1 MKPWIKRS
9 LMAFTGVSIA
19 LGGLAACGTRGHHE
33 RGPMSAEKMAEVR
46 GKVVERITSKLDLNA
61 EQQQKLNV
69 LADKV
74 QAQRTALIGQTP
86 NPRAEFSALVAG
98 EKFDRAR
105 ALNLLDEKTRVV
117 QVSSPDVINAMADF
131 YDSLNP
137 TQQAEVRERMGQRKG
152 WFGRG

>member
-1 MKPWIKRS
+1 MKPWIQRS
-9 LMAFTGVSIA
+9 LMAFTGVAIA
-19 LGGLAACGTRGHHE
+19 VGSLAACGHRE
-33 RGPMSAEKMAEVR
+33 RAPMSAEKIAEVR
-46 GKVVERITSKLDLNA
+46 GKVVDRITNKLDLNA

-74 QAQRTALIGQTP
+74 QAQRTALIGQTTD
-86 NPRAEFSALVAG
+86 PRGEMRALVAG

-117 QVSSPDVINAMADF
+117 QVSSPEVINALADF

-137 TQQAEVRERMGQRKG
+137 TQQAEVRERMQKRKG
-152 WFGRG
+152 WFSRG

>member
-9 LMAFTGVSIA
+9 LMAFTGISIA
-19 LGGLAACGTRGHHE
+19 IGGLAACGSHGHHA

-46 GKVVERITSKLDLNA
+46 GKVIERVTSKLDLNA

-69 LADKV
+69 LADKL
-74 QAQRTALIGQTP
+74 QAQRTALIGQTTD
-86 NPRAEFSALVAG
+86 PRAELGSLVAG

-105 ALNLLDEKTRVV
+105 ALNLIDEKTRVV
-117 QVSSPDVINAMADF
+117 QVSSPEVVTALADF

-137 TQQAEVRERMGQRKG
+137 TQQAEVRERMQKRKG
-152 WFGRG
+152 WFSRG

>member
-1 MKPWIKRS
+1 MKPWIQRS
-9 LMAFTGVSIA
+9 LMAFTGVAIA
-19 LGGLAACGTRGHHE
+19 VGSLAACGHRE
-33 RGPMSAEKMAEVR
+33 RAPMSAEKIAEVR
-46 GKVVERITSKLDLNA
+46 GKVVNRITSKLDLNA

-74 QAQRTALIGQTP
+74 QAQRTALIGQTT
-86 NPRAEFSALVAG
+86 NPRGEMKALIAG

-117 QVSSPDVINAMADF
+117 QVSSPEVINALADF

-137 TQQAEVRERMGQRKG
+137 TQQAEVRERMGKRHG
-152 WFGRG
+152 WFSRG

>member
-9 LMAFTGVSIA
+9 LMAFTGVTLA
-19 LGGLAACGTRGHHE
+19 VGGLAACGTRHHE
-33 RGPMSAEKMAEVR
+33 RGPMSPEKIAEVR

-86 NPRAEFSALVAG
+86 RPRAEFSALVAG

>member
-9 LMAFTGVSIA
+9 LMAFTGVAIA
-19 LGGLAACGTRGHHE
+19 VGSLAACGHRE
-33 RGPMSAEKMAEVR
+33 RAPMSAEKVAEVR
-46 GKVVERITSKLDLNA
+46 GKVVNRITSKLDLNA

-74 QAQRTALIGQTP
+74 QAQRTAMIGQTT
-86 NPRAEFSALVAG
+86 NPRGEMQALIAG

-117 QVSSPDVINAMADF
+117 QVSSPEVINALADF

-137 TQQAEVRERMGQRKG
+137 TQQAEVRERMGKRHG
-152 WFGRG
+152 WFSRG

>member
-9 LMAFTGVSIA
+9 LMAFTGVTLA
-19 LGGLAACGTRGHHE
+19 VGGLAACGTRHHE
-33 RGPMSAEKMAEVR
+33 RGPMSPEKIAEVR

-98 EKFDRAR
+98 DKFDRAR

>member
-9 LMAFTGVSIA
+9 LMAFAGVSIA
-19 LGGLAACGTRGHHE
+19 VGGLAACARGHHGH
-33 RGPMSAEKMAEVR
+33 GPMTPERMAEVR
-46 GKVVERITSKLDLNA
+46 GKVVERVTSKLDLNA

-74 QAQRTALIGQTP
+74 QAQRTAFIGQTTD
-86 NPRAEFSALVAG
+86 PRAELNALVAG

-105 ALNLLDEKTRVV
+105 ALGLLDEKTRAV
-117 QVSSPDVINAMADF
+117 QANSPEVIAALADF

-137 TQQAEVRERMGQRKG
+137 AQQAEVREHLARRKG
-152 WFGRG
+152 WFARRG

>member
-19 LGGLAACGTRGHHE
+19 VGGLAACGTRHHD
-33 RGPMSAEKMAEVR
+33 RAPMSAEKIAEVR
-46 GKVVERITSKLDLNA
+46 GKVVNRITSKLDLNA

-74 QAQRTALIGQTP
+74 QAQRTALIGQTTD
-86 NPRAEFSALVAG
+86 PRGEVRALVAG

-117 QVSSPDVINAMADF
+117 QVSSPEVINALADF

-137 TQQAEVRERMGQRKG
+137 TQQAEVRERMQKRKG
-152 WFGRG
+152 WFARG

>member
-1 MKPWIKRS
+1 MKPWIKRA

-19 LGGLAACGTRGHHE
+19 VGGLAACGTRHHD
-33 RGPMSAEKMAEVR
+33 RAPMSAEKIAEVR
-46 GKVVERITSKLDLNA
+46 GKVVNRITSKLDLNA

-74 QAQRTALIGQTP
+74 QAQRTALIGQTTD
-86 NPRAEFSALVAG
+86 PRGEVRALVAG

-117 QVSSPDVINAMADF
+117 QVSSPEVINALADF

-137 TQQAEVRERMGQRKG
+137 TQQAEVRERMQKRKG
-152 WFGRG
+152 WFARG

>member
-19 LGGLAACGTRGHHE
+19 IGSLAACGTRHHD
-33 RGPMSAEKMAEVR
+33 RAPMSAEKIAEVR
-46 GKVVERITSKLDLNA
+46 GKVVNRITSKLDLNA

-74 QAQRTALIGQTP
+74 QAQRTALIGQTTD
-86 NPRAEFSALVAG
+86 PRGEVRALVAG

-117 QVSSPDVINAMADF
+117 QVSSPEVINALADF

-137 TQQAEVRERMGQRKG
+137 TQQAEVRERMQKRKG
-152 WFGRG
+152 WFSRG

>member
-1 MKPWIKRS
+1 
-9 LMAFTGVSIA
+9 MASMAGATPIIGAVSIA
-19 LGGLAACGTRGHHE
+19 VGSLAACGHRE
-33 RGPMSAEKMAEVR
+33 RAPMSAEKIAEVR
-46 GKVVERITSKLDLNA
+46 GKVVNRITSKLDLNA

-137 TQQAEVRERMGQRKG
+137 TQQAEVRERLAQRKR
-152 WFGRG
+152 WLGRG

>member
-9 LMAFTGVSIA
+9 LMAFTGVAIA
-19 LGGLAACGTRGHHE
+19 VGSLAACGHRE
-33 RGPMSAEKMAEVR
+33 RAPMSAEKIAEVR
-46 GKVVERITSKLDLNA
+46 GKVVNRITSKLDLNA

-74 QAQRTALIGQTP
+74 QAQRTALIGQTT
-86 NPRAEFSALVAG
+86 NPRGEMQALIAG

-117 QVSSPDVINAMADF
+117 QVSSPEVINALADF

-137 TQQAEVRERMGQRKG
+137 TQQAEVRERMGKRHG
-152 WFGRG
+152 WFSRG

>member
-9 LMAFTGVSIA
+9 LMAFTGISIA
-19 LGGLAACGTRGHHE
+19 IGGLAACGTRAHHE
-33 RGPMSAEKMAEVR
+33 RAPMSAEKIAEVR
-46 GKVVERITSKLDLNA
+46 GKVVNRITSKLDLNA

-74 QAQRTALIGQTP
+74 QAQRTALIGQTT
-86 NPRAEFSALVAG
+86 NPRGEMQALIAG

-117 QVSSPDVINAMADF
+117 QVSSPEVINALADF
-131 YDSLNP
+131 YDSLSP
-137 TQQAEVRERMGQRKG
+137 TQQAEVRERMGKRRG
-152 WFGRG
+152 WFSRG

>member
-9 LMAFTGVSIA
+9 LMAFTGVAIA
-19 LGGLAACGTRGHHE
+19 VGSLAACGHRE
-33 RGPMSAEKMAEVR
+33 RAPMSPEKIAEVR
-46 GKVVERITSKLDLNA
+46 GKVVNRITSKLDLNA

-74 QAQRTALIGQTP
+74 QAQRTALIGQTTD
-86 NPRAEFSALVAG
+86 PRGEMTALVAG

-117 QVSSPDVINAMADF
+117 QVSSPEVINALADF

-137 TQQAEVRERMGQRKG
+137 TQQAEVRERMQKRKG
-152 WFGRG
+152 WFSRG